1 MIAAGYPLQHR
12 RYEPSPARPVG
23 CGLGRLWLSVLVGGL
38 GWLGPVLVLAAEP
51 AAAGA
56 GNQAASARPASIPL
70 ELEQPAE
77 PVGPADR
84 QDGATGLS
92 ELPFDWQAWAV
103 VLLAIAGILGL
114 RFVGRQKTQPLPAD
128 VFELLGE
135 STLVG
140 QPVRIVRFGPKTLLV
155 TTGSGGP
162 RTLAELDDPLATEWI
177 AAACRGDRTLRA
189 VRTPAGPA
197 RKPAGSHPSGPAV
210 EPFSPDAQQRSPH
223 LPPAEV
229 A

>member
-1 MIAAGYPLQHR
+1 MIAAGYPLQGR
-12 RYEPSPARPVG
+12 RHAPPVDQPAGRDV
-23 CGLGRLWLSVLVGGL
+23 GRLWLVVIVGGL
-38 GWLGPVLVLAAEP
+38 CWLGPVLVLAADP
-51 AAAGA
+51 ATVVAEDQPAG
-56 GNQAASARPASIPL
+56 ARPASIPL
-70 ELEQPAE
+70 TLEQAAE
-77 PVGPADR
+77 AAAPADR

-92 ELPFDWQAWAV
+92 GLPFDWQAWAV
-103 VLLAIAGILGL
+103 VLLAVAGILGL

-189 VRTPAGPA
+189 VHRAAGPA
-197 RKPAGSHPSGPAV
+197 RKPAGPHALGPAV
-210 EPFSPDAQQRSPH
+210 EPVSPAAQPRSPH
-223 LPPAEV
+223 RPPAEV